1 MKQELEESSIQKEL
15 ALSNMKKKQL
25 EAVAEVKEQIELINR
40 SKQK

>member
-1 MKQELEESSIQKEL
+1 MKQELEESNIQKEL

-25 EAVAEVKEQIELINR
+25 EAIAEVNEQIELINR